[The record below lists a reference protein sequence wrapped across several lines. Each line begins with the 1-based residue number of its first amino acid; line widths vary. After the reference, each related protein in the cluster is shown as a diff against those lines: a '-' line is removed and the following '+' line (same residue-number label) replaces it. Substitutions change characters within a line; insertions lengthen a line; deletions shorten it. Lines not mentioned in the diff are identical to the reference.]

1 VADLQ
6 ANKDMVRRLV
16 DEAQGKGNF
25 DIIDEMLAEDFVD
38 HTPLA
43 GLPPTREGVRIL
55 FGVLRSAFP
64 DLQVAISEQI
74 AEDERVV
81 TRKTFHGTH
90 GGEFM
95 GLPPTGNPVSFEVVD
110 ILNIRGNR
118 ITEHRVVFDQL
129 GLLRQLGAP
138 V

>member
-1 VADLQ
+1 MADLQ
-6 ANKDMVRRLV
+6 ANKEMVRRFV

-25 DIIDEMLAEDFVD
+25 GVIDEMLADDFID

-64 DLQVAISEQI
+64 DLRVAISEQV
-74 AEDERVV
+74 AEEDTVV
-81 TRKTFHGTH
+81 TRKTFQGTH

-95 GLPPTGNPVSFEVVD
+95 GMSPTGYPVSFEVVD